1 MLKLDEYL
9 NRMGITTDI
18 LKDRVKLA
26 YSVASQMCPEE
37 IEEVFVSD
45 YIKDDGTREYLS
57 VWFFAKGYC
66 MEATHKSI
74 TENSIDI
81 VRIKTKRLQVALK
94 DYDFKKATEKS
105 RLQVTILLEEML
117 EGEIKAAKENC
128 DVLRDI
134 TIKYFKPGLAE

>member
-1 MLKLDEYL
+1 MVKFDEYL

-45 YIKDDGTREYLS
+45 YIEDDGTREYES
-57 VWFFAKGYC
+57 VWFFSKGYC
-66 MEATHKSI
+66 IEAHNFI

-81 VRIKTKRLQVALK
+81 VRIKTKHLVVELK

-105 RLQVTILLEEML
+105 RLRVLILLGEAIQ
-117 EGEIKAAKENC
+117 GEIKAAKENC

-134 TIKYFKPGLAE
+134 TIKYFKPRLAE

>member
-1 MLKLDEYL
+1 MVKFDEYL

-26 YSVASQMCPEE
+26 YNVASQMCPEE

-45 YIKDDGTREYLS
+45 YIKDDGTREYES
-57 VWFFAKGYC
+57 VWFFSKGYC
-66 MEATHKSI
+66 MEAHNFI

-81 VRIKTKRLQVALK
+81 VHIKIKHIRVELK

-105 RLQVTILLEEML
+105 RLRVVILLGETI
-117 EGEIKAAKENC
+117 EGEFKAAKENC

-134 TIKYFKPGLAE
+134 TIKYFKPRLAE

>member
-1 MLKLDEYL
+1 MVKLDEYL

-45 YIKDDGTREYLS
+45 YIKDDGIREYES
-57 VWFFAKGYC
+57 VWFFSKGYC
-66 MEATHKSI
+66 IEAHNFI

-81 VRIKTKRLQVALK
+81 VRIKTKRLQIELK

-105 RLQVTILLEEML
+105 RLRVLILLGETL

-134 TIKYFKPGLAE
+134 TIKYFKPRLAE

>member
-26 YSVASQMCPEE
+26 YSMASQMCPEE

-45 YIKDDGTREYLS
+45 YIKDDGTREYDS
-57 VWFFAKGYC
+57 VWFFSKGYC
-66 MEATHKSI
+66 IEAHSFI

-81 VRIKTKRLQVALK
+81 VRIKAKRIQVELK

-105 RLQVTILLEEML
+105 RLQVTILLEETL
-117 EGEIKAAKENC
+117 EGKIKAAKENC

>member
-1 MLKLDEYL
+1 MVKLDEYL

-45 YIKDDGTREYLS
+45 YIKDDGTREYES
-57 VWFFAKGYC
+57 VWFFSKGYC
-66 MEATHKSI
+66 IEAHNFI

-81 VRIKTKRLQVALK
+81 VRIKTKRLQVELK

-105 RLQVTILLEEML
+105 RLRVLILLGEML

-134 TIKYFKPGLAE
+134 TTKYFKPRLAE